1 MSVAF
6 LGSLGHC
13 IGMCGGFV
21 MAYSSA
27 KIDTSASSLR
37 QFFAHLSYN
46 FGRISSYTVLGMI
59 FGGLGSFFTFSAHL
73 NGYFYFA
80 VGILMVLMGLSMM
93 GKIKFLTSLEATIAF
108 NPFIKTLFSKLIHSK
123 TMASFY
129 GLGVLNGFLP
139 CGLVYF
145 FLAAAA
151 TSGSLLGGG
160 LIMVLFGIATMPAML
175 GLGFVVGFL
184 KGSGFREMMI
194 KIASLIIIG
203 YGIYMAYLGYEAAI
217 A

>member
-1 MSVAF
+1 
-6 LGSLGHC
+6 
-13 IGMCGGFV
+13 

-27 KIDTSASSLR
+27 KIDTSTSSLR
-37 QFFAHLSYN
+37 QFLCHLTYN
-46 FGRISSYTVLGMI
+46 LGRISSYTLLGML
-59 FGGLGSFFTFSAHL
+59 FGALGSVFTFSSHI
-73 NGYFYFA
+73 NGYFYF
-80 VGILMVLMGLSMM
+80 VIGIMMVLMGFSMM

-108 NPFIKTLFSKLIHSK
+108 NPFIKKVFSHLIHSNSI
-123 TMASFY
+123 ASFY
-129 GLGVLNGFLP
+129 GLGLLNGFLP

-151 TSGSLLGGG
+151 TSGSFLFGG
-160 LIMVLFGIATMPAML
+160 LTMVMFGLATMPAML

-184 KGSGFREMMI
+184 KGSGFREVMI

-203 YGIYMAYLGYEAAI
+203 YGIYMTYLGYSAAI

>member
-1 MSVAF
+1 
-6 LGSLGHC
+6 
-13 IGMCGGFV
+13 

-27 KIDTSASSLR
+27 KIDTSTSSLF

-46 FGRISSYTVLGMI
+46 LGRISSYTFLGML
-59 FGGLGSFFTFSAHL
+59 FGALGSIFTFSSQL
-73 NGYFYFA
+73 NGYFYFII
-80 VGILMVLMGLSMM
+80 GLLMVLMGLSMM
-93 GKIKFLTSLEATIAF
+93 GKIKFLTSLESTIAF
-108 NPFIKTLFSKLIHSK
+108 NPIVKRLFSKLIHSK
-123 TMASFY
+123 TLTSFY
-129 GLGVLNGFLP
+129 GLGLLNGFLP

-160 LIMVLFGIATMPAML
+160 ITMLLFGIATMPAML

-184 KGSGFREMMI
+184 KGSGFREVMI
-194 KIASLIIIG
+194 KIASLIIVG
-203 YGIYMAYLGYEAAI
+203 YGIYMAYLGYSAAI